1 MFVSAQT
8 LATLASFAAVFLTLA
23 GGFGWIVRRSD
34 TAKGFVVVAR
44 RWVVERTLGWLSQAR
59 RLNRDHERRPDHH
72 VQMVW
77 WAGLVTLTRRMAR
90 QRLHWPEYRPHRLDP
105 RPA

>member
-34 TAKGFVVVAR
+34 TQFQRLADKIDERARVLHAKIDEQGRLLDAKIDEQTRALGAKIDTQTHELTEVKIAVAR
-44 RWVVERTLGWLSQAR
+44 LEGPLPRIIPAR
-59 RLNRDHERRPDHH
+59 
-72 VQMVW
+72 
-77 WAGLVTLTRRMAR
+77 
-90 QRLHWPEYRPHRLDP
+90 
-105 RPA
+105 